1 MNTQADGPTATLK
14 KPRSKRQR
22 ALEQKRLREKQIE
35 AAILPPAEPARVR
48 GRHWAMV
55 LGFVLVVCLPVVIAG
70 WYLTARA
77 ADQFAS
83 FAGFTVRQATQ
94 TAPAVEILGGLTDIS
109 GTSTADTDILY
120 NFLFSQELVRT
131 VDDRIDLR
139 AMWSLPQNDPVFAF
153 DPDGTIEDLVHYWRR
168 MTTVSYDSGTGLLEV
183 RVLAFTA
190 ENAQRI
196 NQTLFE
202 ISTETVNDLNA
213 VARSDATRYAAEDLQ
228 NALDRLKDA
237 RTTLTAF
244 RNDNRLVD
252 PNSAIQGQVG
262 ILNTLQAQLAEALIE
277 LDLLGETTRNSDP
290 RVTQA
295 RRKIEVIRT
304 RIEDERNSLGFN
316 DNTGEAS
323 AFATIVGEYEGLIV
337 DLEFAEQ
344 SYTSALSTYDSAVAD
359 ANRQSR
365 YLAAYLGPT
374 IAERAEYPRRAVLL
388 GLLTLFLVLGWALL
402 VLGYYSLKDRQARL

>member
-1 MNTQADGPTATLK
+1 
-14 KPRSKRQR
+14 
-22 ALEQKRLREKQIE
+22 
-35 AAILPPAEPARVR
+35 
-48 GRHWAMV
+48 
-55 LGFVLVVCLPVVIAG
+55 
-70 WYLTARA
+70 
-77 ADQFAS
+77 
-83 FAGFTVRQATQ
+83 
-94 TAPAVEILGGLTDIS
+94 
-109 GTSTADTDILY
+109 
-120 NFLFSQELVRT
+120 
-131 VDDRIDLR
+131 
-139 AMWSLPQNDPVFAF
+139 
-153 DPDGTIEDLVHYWRR
+153 

-388 GLLTLFLVLGWALL
+388 GLLALFLVLGWALL